1 MRAVDPPATLRQRY
15 DDWDWTPAWAYKHV
29 VTTWR
34 LTAGDGRVRY
44 LKVRA
49 VEETPSLLDEAVRLR
64 WAADH
69 LPVPVVLDCGTAG
82 NGDWLLLDGLPGRDA
97 TDPDLRARPEW
108 LVPVLAKALR
118 RFHEV
123 PVTECPF
130 RLGVDDALATVRS
143 RVATG
148 RAVHADLHDEFRFL
162 SLDKA
167 LTLLAELAPASEDLV
182 VCHGDYCFP
191 NVLVD
196 GGTVTAYLD
205 LGELA
210 VADRWWDVAV
220 GSWSTTWNI
229 GPGWEKCFLDA
240 YGIEPDR
247 ERMTFYR
254 LLYDLI
260 S

>member
-1 MRAVDPPATLRQRY
+1 MRRVDPPASLRRRY
-15 DDWDWTPAWAYKHV
+15 ADWDWSPAWAYQGV

-34 LTAGDGRVRY
+34 LAAGDGRTRY

-49 VEETPSLLDEAVRLR
+49 VEEAPRLLDEAVRLR
-64 WAADH
+64 WAAAH
-69 LPVPVVLDCGTAG
+69 LPVPVVLDSGTAG
-82 NGDWLLLDGLPGRDA
+82 DGDWLLLDGLPGRDGTA
-97 TDPDLRARPEW
+97 PELLARPAF
-108 LVPVLAKALR
+108 LVPALAKALR

-123 PVTECPF
+123 PVAGCPF
-130 RLGVDDALATVRS
+130 RLSIDDALATVRS

-148 RAVHADLHDEFRFL
+148 QAAHDDLHDEFQHL
-162 SLDKA
+162 SLDEA
-167 LTLLAELAPASEDLV
+167 LAVLDDLAPATEDLV

-191 NVLVD
+191 NVLLQ

-220 GSWSTTWNI
+220 ASWSTTWNV
-229 GPGWEKCFLDA
+229 GPGWEGCFLDA
-240 YGIEPDR
+240 YGIDPDPDR
-247 ERMTFYR
+247 ITFYR